1 MVCEDEEKKEK
12 KKMRNTE
19 MKKLMCPKFQEPM
32 PLKISK
38 NINIYLPKWSLSKLI
53 FPIYQ

>member
-38 NINIYLPKWSLSKLI
+38 NINIYLPK
-53 FPIYQ
+53 